1 MKISVAQLIVQF
13 LEEIKVPYLFGLSGH
28 SIFAI
33 TDALYGAANVQ
44 FIPAMHELSAA
55 YMAAAYAKGTRTLG
69 ACTAS
74 AGAGVTNL
82 LTGIAYAH
90 KESIPVVALA
100 ADVSRNRAGRGIS
113 SWHEIP
119 QRQMFAPITKFCTTL
134 ESPGQVLEA
143 LREGVDKATSGRKG
157 PVYIGIPRDLQ
168 NEE

>member
-74 AGAGVTNL
+74 ASGGYESSDGYRLRVQGINSGDCSGSGC
-82 LTGIAYAH
+82 LTPSCG
-90 KESIPVVALA
+90 KRCVLVARDSPA
-100 ADVSRNRAGRGIS
+100 RDV
-113 SWHEIP
+113 
-119 QRQMFAPITKFCTTL
+119 
-134 ESPGQVLEA
+134 
-143 LREGVDKATSGRKG
+143 
-157 PVYIGIPRDLQ
+157 
-168 NEE
+168 